1 LFAGVLSRNVG
12 VTKRREDE
20 RKHKKKKKKEGGEVS
35 VETTRHDNWGVMHAR
50 CRGQERR
57 TETKR
62 ERERERTLDLPD
74 SIFRQ
79 EREFLVEK
87 GHGEATGT
95 HKRPGGRQREEKS
108 GGIE

>member
-1 LFAGVLSRNVG
+1 MPRPREENRN
-12 VTKRREDE
+12 EE
-20 RKHKKKKKKEGGEVS
+20 
-35 VETTRHDNWGVMHAR
+35 
-50 CRGQERR
+50 
-57 TETKR
+57 R

-95 HKRPGGRQREEKS
+95 HKRPGERQREEKS